1 MQMVANREVKFAHLS
16 LARRSNCWIT
26 LDLSMP
32 HIILHL
38 DLDAFFCAVEELRD
52 PSLHGKSFAVGGKP
66 DERGVVASCSYA
78 ARAFG
83 VRSAMPMSQALRL
96 CRGLLIVPPH
106 RAAYEEMSEQV
117 MARLRNLS
125 PLVEQISID
134 EAFLDISDI
143 ASDSQV
149 FGLSNKHQ
157 ETLDSTTIAHKL
169 QKQILDELRL
179 PCSVGVASNKLVA
192 KIATETGKKAARG
205 SRPPQ
210 ALTVVPAGSEAEFLS
225 PLPVSMLWGVGPKT
239 EKRLSEL
246 GIHTI
251 GQIATWPESDL
262 AARFGENGR
271 EMSRHAKGL
280 DERPVVTE
288 RETKSISQEIT
299 FSRDVS
305 DDKILET
312 TLKELSTEVGRSL
325 RREELAGKTVKLKLR
340 WPDFTTLTRQTTLP
354 SPTDLDDDIYGTAL
368 DLLHKVRA
376 KGRPVRLIG
385 VGMSG
390 LGKPIRQMELWGQG
404 DEKARRLRAVLDELQ
419 EKYGKNMIDRG
430 R

>member
-1 MQMVANREVKFAHLS
+1 
-16 LARRSNCWIT
+16 
-26 LDLSMP
+26 MP
-32 HIILHL
+32 RIILHL

-52 PSLHGKSFAVGGKP
+52 PSLRGRPFAVGGRP

-78 ARAFG
+78 ARTFG

-96 CRGLLIVPPH
+96 CRGMLIVSPH
-106 RAAYEEMSEQV
+106 RAAYEEMSGQV

-134 EAFLDISDI
+134 EAFIDISDI
-143 ASDSQV
+143 HEPAS
-149 FGLSNKHQ
+149 
-157 ETLDSTTIAHKL
+157 EIARKL

-210 ALTVVPAGSEAEFLS
+210 ALIVVPAGSEAEFLS

-251 GQIATWPESDL
+251 GQIAAWPESDL
-262 AARFGENGR
+262 IVRFGENGR

-280 DERPVVTE
+280 DERLVVTE

-305 DDKILET
+305 DDKVLET
-312 TLKELSTEVGRSL
+312 TLKELSAEVGRSL
-325 RREELAGKTVKLKLR
+325 RREELAGKTVRLKLR

-354 SPTDLDDDIYGTAL
+354 LPTDLDDDIYEIAL
-368 DLLHKVRA
+368 NLLHKVRA

-385 VGMSG
+385 VGVSG
-390 LGKPIRQMELWGQG
+390 LGKPVHQMELWGQE
-404 DEKARRLRAVLDELQ
+404 DERARRLRVVLDELQ
-419 EKYGKNMIDRG
+419 EKYGKKMIDRG
-430 R
+430 K